1 MAANHGEA
9 DLMTVL
15 AFLLDVRHLARA
27 EGRDREVGVK
37 ADGEGQ
43 ERMQAIMRKVRHTIG
58 PSLYIDHVT

>member
-1 MAANHGEA
+1 MRLSADQWGTTQVCQRGTTRVRMAANHREA

-37 ADGEGQ
+37 AEGEGQ
-43 ERMQAIMRKVRHTIG
+43 G
-58 PSLYIDHVT
+58 